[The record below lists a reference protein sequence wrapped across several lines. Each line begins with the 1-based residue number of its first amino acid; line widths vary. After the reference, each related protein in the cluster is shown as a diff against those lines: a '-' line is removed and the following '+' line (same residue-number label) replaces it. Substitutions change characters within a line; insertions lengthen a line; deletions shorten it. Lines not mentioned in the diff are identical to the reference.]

1 MEQKPWAKGVRYQ
14 RHCPEQTLL
23 YQIVERYYPELS
35 ELMAR
40 QGKRLPKYI
49 EQEFEDFLKCGR
61 LEYGFLRLSCDT
73 CKQERLLAFSCKR
86 RGFCPSCG
94 ARRMAESAALLVDEV
109 LPQRAMRQW
118 VLSVPYQL
126 RFLFAYQPK
135 VMSQVLGIVYR
146 AITTYITQHSYP

>member
-1 MEQKPWAKGVRYQ
+1 
-14 RHCPEQTLL
+14 
-23 YQIVERYYPELS
+23 
-35 ELMAR
+35 MAR

-146 AITTYITQHSYP
+146 AITTYITQQAGYTKVSLNTGIITWTGVLRSLET